1 MVTALISILTMYSI
15 GLAHDPARAQD
26 LATVDETENPPDL
39 SRESVNAVRDE
50 KENNVKEKDAKGK
63 EKKESVKENANGSG
77 NVESKNE
84 EESENERG
92 SVKGKERE
100 GNENIRKGNGERKK
114 RKRGSK
120 RNEENEKSTSLQ
132 ANLHHLKVLQIQT

>member
-1 MVTALISILTMYSI
+1 MYHP

-50 KENNVKEKDAKGK
+50 KENNAKGKDAIGK
-63 EKKESVKENANGSG
+63 EKKENVKENANGSG
-77 NVESKNE
+77 NGNVESKNE
-84 EESENERG
+84 EERENERG

-114 RKRGSK
+114 RRRGSK
-120 RNEENEKSTSLQ
+120 RNEENGKSVSLQ
-132 ANLHHLKVLQIQT
+132 ANLHHPKVLQNTRHKR